1 MVAMPQWTHQT
12 TNAALIVD
20 VWKVGVKIKLDE
32 RGITTKEQIELCKRE
47 VIEGERG
54 KEMKMNSVRWKE
66 LAKEAVDEGGSFD
79 KNIEEFVEK
88 LVNS

>member
-1 MVAMPQWTHQT
+1 M
-12 TNAALIVD
+12 D
-20 VWKVGVKIKLDE
+20 VWRVGVKIKLDE
-32 RGITTKEQIELCKRE
+32 RGTATKEQIELCKRE

-54 KEMKMNSVRWKE
+54 NEMKMNSVRWKE
-66 LAKEAVDEGGSFD
+66 LAKEAVDEGGSSD